1 MNKTELVKAT
11 KEIVT
16 KELEGVTIKDT
27 DVFVEATIKAIQDA
41 LLAGEKITING
52 LGTFD
57 IIERKERMGK
67 DPRTSEDLLI
77 PASKTV
83 KFKVSRNLR
92 DRMNA

>member
-1 MNKTELVKAT
+1 MNKTELVKTT
-11 KEIVT
+11 KEIVS

-57 IIERKERMGK
+57 VIERKERMGK

-92 DRMNA
+92 DKMNA